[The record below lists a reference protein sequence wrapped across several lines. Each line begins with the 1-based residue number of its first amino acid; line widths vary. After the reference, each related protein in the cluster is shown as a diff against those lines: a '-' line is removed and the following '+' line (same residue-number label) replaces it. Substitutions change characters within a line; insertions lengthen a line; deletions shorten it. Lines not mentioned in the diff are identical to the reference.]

1 MPAKDNPLPSVWTR
15 PGKRE
20 QPALSREQIVAEA
33 VVLLDADG
41 IEALSM
47 RRLGAKLGAGATSL
61 YRHVASKD
69 ELMELVVDKVYG
81 EIEVT
86 VPDDPDDWRTAI
98 EGFAHTLRA
107 TILRHPWIATALG
120 QTGMAYLGPNI
131 MRMTDGTLGV
141 LETAGFPL
149 LAADRTISLVSAYVI
164 GFSTNEAAWLTVVA
178 RSGLSEQEWL
188 ERLRP
193 AAEAAAQPYPRL
205 RALYA
210 AAWNTD
216 EDQFTDGLT
225 SILDSVATRYRAASG
240 SPRT

>member
-1 MPAKDNPLPSVWTR
+1 MPAKDNPLPSVWAR

-20 QPALSREQIVAEA
+20 QPALTREQIVAEA

-69 ELMELVVDKVYG
+69 ELMELVVDRVYG
-81 EIEVT
+81 EIEV
-86 VPDDPDDWRTAI
+86 PEPADPADWRTAVS
-98 EGFAHTLRA
+98 GWAHSLRA

-120 QTGMAYLGPNI
+120 QAGTAYLGPNI
-131 MRMTDGTLGV
+131 MRMNDSALGV
-141 LETAGFPL
+141 LEAAGFALPEG
-149 LAADRTISLVSAYVI
+149 DRTILLVSAYVV

-178 RSGLSEQEWL
+178 RSGLTEQQWL

-205 RALYA
+205 RALFAAVWKPDA
-210 AAWNTD
+210 AAA
-216 EDQFTDGLT
+216 DQFDDGLQG
-225 SILDSVATRYRAASG
+225 ILDSVANRR
-240 SPRT
+240 R